1 MKKLELKVTLEVTD
15 SADVESFVSDIED
28 GCLCDCCKKTTI
40 EADGKKYEFENPD
53 FEEQKLLVRNKWNK
67 KTYKVIEIKDG
78 KVTLE
83 RDDGSQFTIVKA
95 EYFLNY
101 SENKC

>member
-53 FEEQKLLVRNKWNK
+53 FEE
-67 KTYKVIEIKDG
+67 E
-78 KVTLE
+78 
-83 RDDGSQFTIVKA
+83 
-95 EYFLNY
+95 
-101 SENKC
+101 